1 MWCWKLNSHIWFLCW
16 INLSFNLDLSLFI
29 YFFVF
34 SVKMTNDSRM
44 CDRVDIAFSALLRHC
59 FCVAWLANILWHRFK
74 MANAFIRRR
83 FLVLVIRY
91 YVVSSLGN
99 SSELFDLS
107 ALTNSTDL
115 VCSALVFSN
124 NESEFTASKA
134 VFFFFSFFSS
144 GIFLGGLKL
153 ITVLFFLFLPF
164 FIPAGKCYL
173 GISDQE
179 AVYEVWR
186 TVSWRKLW
194 LHTWHHPDVFHFVP
208 WDLHLL
214 HVSEEVQD
222 EPLLPHPSEWQS
234 HRFSTS
240 RWVVASVVVHIF
252 PDFPI
257 T

>member
-1 MWCWKLNSHIWFLCW
+1 
-16 INLSFNLDLSLFI
+16 
-29 YFFVF
+29 
-34 SVKMTNDSRM
+34 
-44 CDRVDIAFSALLRHC
+44 
-59 FCVAWLANILWHRFK
+59 

-134 VFFFFSFFSS
+134 VFFFFFSS

-164 FIPAGKCYL
+164 FTPAGKCYL

-194 LHTWHHPDVFHFVP
+194 LHT
-208 WDLHLL
+208 
-214 HVSEEVQD
+214 
-222 EPLLPHPSEWQS
+222 
-234 HRFSTS
+234 
-240 RWVVASVVVHIF
+240 
-252 PDFPI
+252 
-257 T
+257 

>member
-1 MWCWKLNSHIWFLCW
+1 
-16 INLSFNLDLSLFI
+16 
-29 YFFVF
+29 
-34 SVKMTNDSRM
+34 
-44 CDRVDIAFSALLRHC
+44 
-59 FCVAWLANILWHRFK
+59 

-99 SSELFDLS
+99 SSELLDLS

-134 VFFFFSFFSS
+134 VFFFLFFFLFRH
-144 GIFLGGLKL
+144 FLGGLKL

-194 LHTWHHPDVFHFVP
+194 LHT
-208 WDLHLL
+208 
-214 HVSEEVQD
+214 
-222 EPLLPHPSEWQS
+222 
-234 HRFSTS
+234 
-240 RWVVASVVVHIF
+240 
-252 PDFPI
+252 
-257 T
+257 

>member
-134 VFFFFSFFSS
+134 VFFFFLFSLQAFFW
-144 GIFLGGLKL
+144 GG
-153 ITVLFFLFLPF
+153 
-164 FIPAGKCYL
+164 
-173 GISDQE
+173 
-179 AVYEVWR
+179 WN
-186 TVSWRKLW
+186 W
-194 LHTWHHPDVFHFVP
+194 
-208 WDLHLL
+208 
-214 HVSEEVQD
+214 
-222 EPLLPHPSEWQS
+222 
-234 HRFSTS
+234 
-240 RWVVASVVVHIF
+240 
-252 PDFPI
+252 
-257 T
+257 

>member
-1 MWCWKLNSHIWFLCW
+1 
-16 INLSFNLDLSLFI
+16 
-29 YFFVF
+29 
-34 SVKMTNDSRM
+34 
-44 CDRVDIAFSALLRHC
+44 
-59 FCVAWLANILWHRFK
+59 

-91 YVVSSLGN
+91 YVVPSLGN

-194 LHTWHHPDVFHFVP
+194 LHT
-208 WDLHLL
+208 
-214 HVSEEVQD
+214 
-222 EPLLPHPSEWQS
+222 
-234 HRFSTS
+234 
-240 RWVVASVVVHIF
+240 
-252 PDFPI
+252 
-257 T
+257 

>member
-1 MWCWKLNSHIWFLCW
+1 
-16 INLSFNLDLSLFI
+16 
-29 YFFVF
+29 
-34 SVKMTNDSRM
+34 
-44 CDRVDIAFSALLRHC
+44 
-59 FCVAWLANILWHRFK
+59 

-134 VFFFFSFFSS
+134 VFFFLFFFLFRH
-144 GIFLGGLKL
+144 FLGGLKL

-194 LHTWHHPDVFHFVP
+194 LHT
-208 WDLHLL
+208 
-214 HVSEEVQD
+214 
-222 EPLLPHPSEWQS
+222 
-234 HRFSTS
+234 
-240 RWVVASVVVHIF
+240 
-252 PDFPI
+252 
-257 T
+257 